1 MNATCGTSIMYHPQD
16 KEGNNVLYVFVC
28 IIIVKILWQRVS
40 NSNLISVFSHKKSW
54 YSYLKRRSSQGSLI
68 SFEVTLTH
76 VSSLI
81 NRDGSGQKTREIKI
95 KSISRNF
102 FYITFWIFYIIFH
115 KNSENVEYPKNS
127 VK

>member
-1 MNATCGTSIMYHPQD
+1 MFCMF
-16 KEGNNVLYVFVC
+16 FVC
-28 IIIVKILWQRVS
+28 IIIVNTVTNVS
-40 NSNLISVFSHKKSW
+40 GIVTSSVFLTHKKSW

-102 FYITFWIFYIIFH
+102 FL
-115 KNSENVEYPKNS
+115 
-127 VK
+127 